1 MKKRRPCTWNTSRSS
16 ANSPTSLRTREL
28 DGLPVKI
35 KSFHDLKRLK
45 RDSPKLYK
53 KSVEYKEP
61 SLKRDAFGSL
71 ESLFDLKKP
80 LNLPDVC
87 SLTIE
92 HHQEGHIVP
101 FKSKN
106 PKNSKTFLKLLSPQ
120 QVDLEP
126 HILERTYE
134 TDDFNSTP
142 KEIKQES
149 NFDTL
154 KTLRDIENLDQEEK
168 GPEKNMADEDVKI
181 QEFPDENVE
190 EDVQEVEEDVQEIEE
205 DVQEV
210 EEDIQEVEQVEEP
223 SKEKEEIES
232 VTVSVAKSTPE
243 DKEER
248 PPSYPLPPGVGEGA
262 PIKPGGRNESILSS
276 SPLTDSAV
284 MMEMKKA
291 DDRCVVL
298 AKEIEQLKQE
308 IATLTTKKDLTDE
321 DTLIIHEKQDEVMK
335 KLTEFEQ
342 ITRKL
347 QRLLGLSDISS
358 TTFAKMFDMQP
369 IMKPSTI
376 IAEEEEFEIIKE
388 KVDML
393 DKKTDVEIEKLRERF
408 DLPQIEYPEDKL
420 PRVIVCGN
428 TEDEI
433 PKIVVADSKKKGK
446 DRCLQSLTGK
456 LTESLTMQEKLVLEN
471 AQLEGGKYK
480 LEEALLEKDTAVE
493 SLQRKVC
500 GLQAEMRIV
509 VKENVELTRQL
520 ACLNQRMTSPCCH
533 TPCCPGGISSEV
545 SSPSPLRSI
554 SYTNTLQQDDD
565 YCRCKCCV
573 QPQTADTLSPVANTV
588 CVRLSHTYLPSGDS
602 PRLAGG
608 ASITGVCFTSGA
620 SSQIDMCCRSPA
632 TVKTPCTGPSP
643 TPRGTCPA
651 EIENKLAAYGNSTK
665 QLEQQL
671 GSMECEVRNMQIEL
685 ANVQR
690 ERQQLEQQRKLL
702 KCTGPCAPCGCCPPS
717 PLTLQTPNGSP
728 AYVSPIPV
736 VQPPSIPL
744 PKIPPAPSA
753 TCTGPC
759 VNAPMGAST
768 CPQQQLRDLREQY
781 ARLQDDYKNKLCEVS
796 CLRTDADKLKQQTRE
811 AIEEKEKLE
820 IKLVDVQ
827 ERLKAM
833 EAEKEKYEGFK
844 EQMVEQEQALIV
856 FKQRFREAQDELEE
870 LRSLIQ
876 DQAAQLEDYRNK
888 YLQAQQQVEEQR
900 RQLDL
905 MEMDNARM
913 NENVTLEIGR
923 VKNQFQEKLA
933 ELAPL
938 PDILKQTQVKLQ
950 EAQQMRLV
958 AERNCEDLSREV
970 IGCKDK
976 IQTLQ
981 NQLDVLRQEHQ
992 AMQDERGH
1000 GSGRFD
1006 ELERKNTELRHENER
1021 MKNTL
1026 ARFEEHDAQL
1036 QKRID
1041 EKMHEVTQLTA
1052 MLEQVREDSARQ
1064 VARTKERCETI
1075 RRSMQGQIAE
1085 MERQL
1090 AQCRAT
1096 ARAAQKDR
1104 DEIRQKMQGQINNL
1118 NEAFEQAQG
1127 RIRSLQGHVNYLKTS
1142 YSNIFK
1148 GQGEMP
1154 PGVLPGEAGFDS
1166 CDCNY

>member
-1 MKKRRPCTWNTSRSS
+1 MKKWRPCTWNPSRSPR
-16 ANSPTSLRTREL
+16 NPPTSHIRDL
-28 DGLPVKI
+28 DCYPIKT
-35 KSFHDLKRLK
+35 KSFQDFKRLK
-45 RDSPKLYK
+45 RCSPKLKK
-53 KSVEYKEP
+53 KSAEHRDT

-80 LNLPDVC
+80 LNLPDIC
-87 SLTIE
+87 SLAIE
-92 HHQEGHIVP
+92 YHQEGHVFP
-101 FKSKN
+101 YGSRHSEN
-106 PKNSKTFLKLLSPQ
+106 PKYFVESLFPE
-120 QVDLEP
+120 QVNFEP
-126 HILERTYE
+126 YILERTYKV
-134 TDDFNSTP
+134 DDYNS
-142 KEIKQES
+142 KLEKVKQAS
-149 NFDTL
+149 NFETFIL
-154 KTLRDIENLDQEEK
+154 QENERSLSQEEK
-168 GPEKNMADEDVKI
+168 EQSNMAEQEEKIIEEVSDEV
-181 QEFPDENVE
+181 VE
-190 EDVQEVEEDVQEIEE
+190 EIAEEEVEVTNGEEIVVIEE
-205 DVQEV
+205 KTEVTETEVTETEV
-210 EEDIQEVEQVEEP
+210 EL
-223 SKEKEEIES
+223 
-232 VTVSVAKSTPE
+232 E
-243 DKEER
+243 DKDER
-248 PPSYPLPPGVGEGA
+248 PPSYPLPPGVGEGV
-262 PIKPGGRNESILSS
+262 PIKPGGRQESLLSS

-284 MMEMKKA
+284 MLEIKNA

-298 AKEIEQLKQE
+298 AREIDQLKQE
-308 IATLTTKKDLTDE
+308 IATLTNKPNLSDE
-321 DTLIIHEKQDEVMK
+321 DTLIIREKQDEVMK
-335 KLTEFEQ
+335 KLGEFER

-347 QRLLGLSDISS
+347 QRLLGLTDFSS
-358 TTFAKMFDMQP
+358 ATFAKMFDIHP
-369 IMKPSTI
+369 FMKPSVPITEV
-376 IAEEEEFEIIKE
+376 EEEVIKE
-388 KVDML
+388 KVDMI
-393 DKKTDVEIEKLRERF
+393 DEKTDMELEQIKDRF

-420 PRVIVCGN
+420 PRVIVCGY

-433 PKIVVADSKKKGK
+433 PKIVVADSQKKGK

-480 LEEALLEKDTAVE
+480 LEEALLEKDSAVE
-493 SLQRKVC
+493 NLQRKVC

-520 ACLNQRMTSPCCH
+520 ACLNQRITSPCCN
-533 TPCCPGGISSEV
+533 TCPGEISSEI

-554 SYTNTLQQDDD
+554 SYTTTLQQGDD
-565 YCRCKCCV
+565 YCRCKCCF
-573 QPQTADTLSPVANTV
+573 QPQFADSLSPTAHTICGGGHTCVA
-588 CVRLSHTYLPSGDS
+588 SGDS

-608 ASITGVCFTSGA
+608 ASVTGACITSST
-620 SSQIDMCCRSPA
+620 SSQIDEMCCRSPA
-632 TVKTPCTGPSP
+632 TVKAPCPGPPASP
-643 TPRGTCPA
+643 PRGACPA
-651 EIENKLAAYGNSTK
+651 ELENKLTAYGNTTK

-702 KCTGPCAPCGCCPPS
+702 KCTGPCAPCGCCPPAPMNLS
-717 PLTLQTPNGSP
+717 PLSAPP
-728 AYVSPIPV
+728 YAPPV
-736 VQPPSIPL
+736 PVIQPPTVSL
-744 PKIPPAPSA
+744 PKMPPAPTSV
-753 TCTGPC
+753 CTGPC
-759 VNAPMGAST
+759 INAPMGAST

-796 CLRTDADKLKQQTRE
+796 CLRTDADKLKQQARE
-811 AIEEKEKLE
+811 AIEEKEKLD
-820 IKLVDVQ
+820 IKLTDAL

-833 EAEKEKYEGFK
+833 ETEREKYEGFK
-844 EQMVEQEQALIV
+844 EQMTEQEQTLIV

-950 EAQQMRLV
+950 EAQQLRLV
-958 AERNCEDLSREV
+958 TERNCEDLSREL
-970 IGCKDK
+970 ISCKDK
-976 IQTLQ
+976 MQTLQ
-981 NQLDVLRQEHQ
+981 NQLDVLRSEHQ
-992 AMQDERGH
+992 ALQDERGH
-1000 GSGRFD
+1000 GSGRFE
-1006 ELERKNTELRHENER
+1006 ELERKNAELRHENER

-1026 ARFEEHDAQL
+1026 ARFEEHEAQL

-1064 VARTKERCETI
+1064 VARTKERCETV
-1075 RRSMQGQIAE
+1075 RRSMQSQIAE

-1148 GQGEMP
+1148 GQGEVP
-1154 PGVLPGEAGFDS
+1154 PGVLPGEAGQGFDS

>member
-1 MKKRRPCTWNTSRSS
+1 M
-16 ANSPTSLRTREL
+16 A
-28 DGLPVKI
+28 DQ
-35 KSFHDLKRLK
+35 D
-45 RDSPKLYK
+45 
-53 KSVEYKEP
+53 VEVVEEV
-61 SLKRDAFGSL
+61 LV
-71 ESLFDLKKP
+71 EVVEET
-80 LNLPDVC
+80 LPDEPE
-87 SLTIE
+87 TAMK
-92 HHQEGHIVP
+92 EG
-101 FKSKN
+101 
-106 PKNSKTFLKLLSPQ
+106 
-120 QVDLEP
+120 EG
-126 HILERTYE
+126 EGE
-134 TDDFNSTP
+134 G
-142 KEIKQES
+142 
-149 NFDTL
+149 
-154 KTLRDIENLDQEEK
+154 EE
-168 GPEKNMADEDVKI
+168 G
-181 QEFPDENVE
+181 E
-190 EDVQEVEEDVQEIEE
+190 EEE
-205 DVQEV
+205 
-210 EEDIQEVEQVEEP
+210 
-223 SKEKEEIES
+223 EKEEEKSEMKIEDTEL
-232 VTVSVAKSTPE
+232 VEEE
-243 DKEER
+243 DR
-248 PPSYPLPPGVGEGA
+248 PPLYPLPPGVGEGV
-262 PIKPGGRNESILSS
+262 PIKPDGRQESILSS

-291 DDRCVVL
+291 DQRCVQL
-298 AKEIEQLKQE
+298 SKEIEQLKQE
-308 IATLTTKKDLTDE
+308 IAMLSIKKDLTNE
-321 DTLIIHEKQDEVMK
+321 DTLTIQQKQDEVMR
-335 KLTEFEQ
+335 KLSEFEQ

-347 QRLLGLSDISS
+347 QRLLGLTDFSS

-369 IMKPSTI
+369 FMKPSAVIT
-376 IAEEEEFEIIKE
+376 EEEEDVEVKD
-388 KVDML
+388 KVDMV
-393 DKKTDVEIEKLRERF
+393 DKKTDMELEKLKERF

-420 PRVIVCGN
+420 PRVIVCGY

-446 DRCLQSLTGK
+446 DRCLQNLTGK
-456 LTESLTMQEKLVLEN
+456 LTESLTMQEKLVIEN

-509 VKENVELTRQL
+509 VKENAELTRQL
-520 ACLNQRMTSPCCH
+520 ACLNQRITSPCCY
-533 TPCCPGGISSEV
+533 TCPGGISSEI

-554 SYTNTLQQDDD
+554 SYTTTLQQDDD
-565 YCRCKCCV
+565 YCRCKCCF
-573 QPQTADTLSPVANTV
+573 QTQFADALSPTTNTI
-588 CVRLSHTYLPSGDS
+588 CVRSDSHTYSPSGDS

-608 ASITGVCFTSGA
+608 ASITGVCNTSSA

-632 TVKTPCTGPSP
+632 TVKTPCTGPP
-643 TPRGTCPA
+643 PPPRGTCPA
-651 EIENKLAAYGNSTK
+651 ELENKLTAYGNSTK

-702 KCTGPCAPCGCCPPS
+702 KCTGPCAPCGCCPAP
-717 PLTLQTPNGSP
+717 PLNHQTTSATP
-728 AYVSPIPV
+728 YVPPIPV
-736 VQPPSIPL
+736 IQPPPIPF
-744 PKIPPAPSA
+744 PKMAPAPSS

-759 VNAPMGAST
+759 INAPMGAST

-796 CLRTDADKLKQQTRE
+796 CLRTDADKLKQQSRE

-820 IKLVDVQ
+820 IKLIDAQ

-833 EAEKEKYEGFK
+833 EAEKDKYEGFK
-844 EQMVEQEQALIV
+844 EQMVEQEQTLIV

-888 YLQAQQQVEEQR
+888 YLQQQVEEQR

-981 NQLDVLRQEHQ
+981 NQLDVLRSEHQ
-992 AMQDERGH
+992 AIQDERGH
-1000 GSGRFD
+1000 GTGRFD

-1026 ARFEEHDAQL
+1026 ARFEEHEAQL

-1064 VARTKERCETI
+1064 VARTKERCETV
-1075 RRSMQGQIAE
+1075 RRSMQGQIGE

-1154 PGVLPGEAGFDS
+1154 PGVLPGEAGTGFDS